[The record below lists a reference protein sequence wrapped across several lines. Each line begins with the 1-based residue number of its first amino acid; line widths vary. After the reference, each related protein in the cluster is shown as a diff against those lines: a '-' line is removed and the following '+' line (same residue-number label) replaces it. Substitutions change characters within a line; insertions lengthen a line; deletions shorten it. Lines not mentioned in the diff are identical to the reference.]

1 MSVLRERWARH
12 GGDATWWVVA
22 GAVLVPL
29 GATASLTWG
38 LAGRLEPSTY
48 PRDWAAVA
56 GLLQGYA
63 DDDVR
68 GDVAVLPWSIYR
80 QYGWNDDRPV
90 LDPAPRYFAGDVVI
104 ADTLVVGPRAISS
117 EDEQS
122 ARIRSLMSRGGD
134 VTDGLWRLEIGL
146 VVVELNTPGVG
157 RDVTVNGQLA
167 HDGPWLQL

>member
-1 MSVLRERWARH
+1 MDGLGLFALLGE
-12 GGDATWWVVA
+12 
-22 GAVLVPL
+22 LV
-29 GATASLTWG
+29 
-38 LAGRLEPSTY
+38 
-48 PRDWAAVA
+48 D
-56 GLLQGYA
+56 
-63 DDDVR
+63 
-68 GDVAVLPWSIYR
+68 GDVVSTARRI
-80 QYGWNDDRPV
+80 GDRV
-90 LDPAPRYFAGDVVI
+90 SSVNFAGDVVI